1 MLKIRYSSSQWS
13 IFLVIGLILIILGV
27 VAISLPQLTAIA
39 MFSVIGWVLLLSGF
53 FQLFQLIGSDVSS
66 WEYLIAPIF
75 LAIFYGVVGMF
86 VLMFP
91 QVTVQLLSTVL
102 SLFFFIG
109 GLVKL
114 YFAFQLRPGRY
125 WHWLLLTG
133 IIGLLIA
140 CYLLVTPSQEKTSLL
155 GYLIGFYLLLHGL
168 TLVFFSASLRG
179 IK

>member
-13 IFLVIGLILIILGV
+13 VFLVIGLILIILGL

-75 LAIFYGVVGMF
+75 LAIFYGLVGMF

-91 QVTVQLLSTVL
+91 QATVQLLSTVL
-102 SLFFFIG
+102 SLFFFKCLIRV
-109 GLVKL
+109 LQQSQVADKICSH
-114 YFAFQLRPGRY
+114 LR
-125 WHWLLLTG
+125 LD
-133 IIGLLIA
+133 
-140 CYLLVTPSQEKTSLL
+140 
-155 GYLIGFYLLLHGL
+155 L
-168 TLVFFSASLRG
+168 TLMNLYLMMVTL
-179 IK
+179 KMQKK